1 MVQITWPLMHLQI
14 HRMMCVMALGLFLLT
29 TCPASATPDLDWSV
43 GVASIKTT
51 PSKPVPLAG
60 YAARV
65 KPFDSVDQD
74 IYAKALVL
82 KDQQGNR
89 AILVT
94 IDLCIMP
101 ADMGKVVR
109 KRIAETTHIPLSA
122 ILLNVAH
129 SHSAPDVSLDVN
141 PGGSTSPYHAA
152 TVEYSKW
159 LCDRLVEVAQQAAA
173 NMQPA
178 KLSWGTG
185 MASFVVNRREFTD
198 KGVILGDNPH
208 GMVDRSVP
216 VLRVDGENGRPIA
229 ILFGYACHNTTMPA
243 NRLAVSGDYEG
254 FARECIQQQFPGAQA
269 MFITGCAGDANPYH
283 RNNFQLTS
291 EYGQILGKE
300 VCRVLGAKLQPVRG
314 PLSCAEVTA
323 DLPLQTLS
331 RDAIEKIANGP
342 RGLAKDSAKEMLA
355 ILDANKKL
363 SATYAAPVGAWQFGQ
378 DLTLIALP
386 DECVVQYVQDIAR
399 TIGHLRLWVSAYN
412 QEVTGYIPSA
422 QILQEGG
429 YETRGL
435 YIGTGWF
442 APEVEQTL
450 TNAARE
456 AAREAGRHLGDPK

>member
-1 MVQITWPLMHLQI
+1 MVQITWSLMHLHI
-14 HRMMCVMALGLFLLT
+14 HRMTFAMALGLFLLMN
-29 TCPASATPDLDWSV
+29 CPAIAAPDADWSV
-43 GVASIKTT
+43 GVASIRTT

-65 KPFDSVDQD
+65 KPFESVDQD

-82 KDQQGNR
+82 KDLQGNR

-101 ADMGKVVR
+101 ADMGQVVR
-109 KRIAETTHIPLSA
+109 KRIAETTHIQPSA

-129 SHSAPDVSLDVN
+129 SHSAPDVSLDES
-141 PGGSTSPYHAA
+141 PGASTSPYHAA

-159 LCDRLVEVAQQAAA
+159 LCDRLVEVAQQATAH
-173 NMQPA
+173 MKPA

-185 MASFVVNRREFTD
+185 MASFVINRREFTD

-216 VLRVDGENGRPIA
+216 VLRVDGANGKPIA

-243 NRLAVSGDYEG
+243 NRLAVSADYEG
-254 FARECIQQQFPGAQA
+254 FAREYIQQQFPGAQA

-283 RNNFQLTS
+283 RNNFELTS

-300 VCRVLGAKLQPVRG
+300 VCRVLGTKLQPVRG
-314 PLSCAEVTA
+314 PLTCAQVTA
-323 DLPLQTLS
+323 ELPLQTPT
-331 RDAIEKIANGP
+331 RDSLEKIANGP
-342 RGLAKDSAKEMLA
+342 RGLNKDSAKEMLA

-363 SATYAAPVGAWQFGQ
+363 SATYAAPVSAWQFGQ

-399 TIGHLRLWVSAYN
+399 AVGHLRLWVSAYN

-422 QILQEGG
+422 QILEEGG

-456 AAREAGRHLGDPK
+456 AAEKAGRHLGDPK

>member
-1 MVQITWPLMHLQI
+1 
-14 HRMMCVMALGLFLLT
+14 MMCALALGLFLLS
-29 TCPASATPDLDWSV
+29 PNRANGGPDADWSA

-51 PSKPVPLAG
+51 PIKPVPLAG

-65 KPFDSVDQD
+65 KPFESIDQD

-89 AILVT
+89 AVLVT

-101 ADMGKVVR
+101 ADMGQVVR
-109 KRIAETTHIPLSA
+109 KRIVETTHVPLSA
-122 ILLNVAH
+122 MLLNIAH
-129 SHSAPDVSLDVN
+129 SHSAPDVSLDES
-141 PGGSTSPYHAA
+141 PGSSTSPYHAA

-173 NMQPA
+173 HMQPA

-208 GMVDRSVP
+208 GVVDRSVP
-216 VLRVDGENGRPIA
+216 VLRVDGADGKPIA

-243 NRLAVSGDYEG
+243 NRLAVSADYEG
-254 FARECIQQQFPGAQA
+254 FAREYIQQQFPGAQA
-269 MFITGCAGDANPYH
+269 MFVTGCAGDANPYH

-300 VCRVLGAKLQPVRG
+300 VCRVLGTRLQPVRG
-314 PLSCAEVTA
+314 PLSCAQVTA
-323 DLPLQTLS
+323 ELPLQTLS

-355 ILDANKKL
+355 LLDAKKEL
-363 SATYAAPVGAWQFGQ
+363 PKTYAAPVSAWQFGQ
-378 DLTLIALP
+378 DLTLVALP
-386 DECVVQYVQDIAR
+386 DECVVQYVQDIERAV
-399 TIGHLRLWVSAYN
+399 GHLRLWVSAYN

-450 TNAARE
+450 TNAAKE
-456 AAREAGRHLGDPK
+456 AAQKAGRHLGDPSRLH

>member
-1 MVQITWPLMHLQI
+1 MGQITWPLMHLHI
-14 HRMMCVMALGLFLLT
+14 RRMTCALALGLFLFT
-29 TCPASATPDLDWSV
+29 TCPALSAPDADWSA

-51 PSKPVPLAG
+51 PTKPVPLAG

-65 KPFDSVDQD
+65 KPFESVDQD
-74 IYAKALVL
+74 IYAKALAL

-101 ADMGKVVR
+101 ADMGQMVR
-109 KRIAETTHIPLSA
+109 KRIAETTHIAPSA

-129 SHSAPDVSLDVN
+129 SHSAPDVSLDESPDASV
-141 PGGSTSPYHAA
+141 SPYHAA

-159 LCDRLVEVAQQAAA
+159 LCDRLVEVAQQATAH
-173 NMQPA
+173 MQPA

-216 VLRVDGENGRPIA
+216 VLRVDGADGKPIA

-243 NRLAVSGDYEG
+243 NRLAVSADYEG
-254 FARECIQQQFPGAQA
+254 FARQYIEQQFPGAQA

-300 VCRVLGAKLQPVRG
+300 VCRVLASKLQPVRG

-323 DLPLQTLS
+323 DLPLQTPT
-331 RDAIEKIANGP
+331 RDALEKIANGS
-342 RGLAKDSAKEMLA
+342 RGVNKDSANQMLA
-355 ILDANKKL
+355 ILDSKKNL
-363 SATYAAPVGAWQFGQ
+363 PATYAAPVSAWQFGQ

-386 DECVVQYVQDIAR
+386 DECVVQYVQDIEHAV
-399 TIGHLRLWVSAYN
+399 GHLRLWVCAYN

-422 QILQEGG
+422 QILQQGG

-450 TNAARE
+450 TNAAKD
-456 AAREAGRHLGDPK
+456 AAEKAGRQLGDPK